1 ALLFFALIA
10 FVFVP
15 IGQMVGWYLEN
26 GSNGVLAYTINVLA
40 SLAGIILYTVLCFF
54 YQPPVIWF
62 LVAGALFLALLWKV
76 PRLGIASAAVVAL
89 CAVILSAGAGKGSET
104 YWSPYQKL
112 TLTPLSEGGQVVKY
126 ELNTNDAWYQRIV
139 NLSHEFVA
147 AHPDLFRQVP
157 IEWNPYNFPYRFYPA
172 PPSVL
177 VLGAGM
183 GNDVAAAVRNGAGR
197 VVAVE
202 IDPLILDLGR
212 RFHFEK
218 PYDSARVLTVLDDAR
233 SYIENSKEQFD
244 LIVFSLLDS
253 HTTSSSYTNI
263 RIDNYVY
270 TLEALTRAQRLLRPD
285 GLLIIK
291 FQVNTPWIAG
301 RLRSLLERVFGRP
314 PLQMQGE
321 SGEDAATGG
330 RFFIAGSQSR
340 IDATVSSPQMLAFLR
355 SQGGL
360 DVEEAVLTTDDWPYF
375 YQHQPGL
382 PVNVIVIS
390 AAVVFMWWWFVHR
403 TSPGG
408 LSIRWQF
415 FFLGA
420 GFLLLETQ
428 IVSKMALLFGT
439 T

>member
-1 ALLFFALIA
+1 
-10 FVFVP
+10 
-15 IGQMVGWYLEN
+15 MVGWYLEN
-26 GSNGVLAYTINVLA
+26 GTNGVLAYTINVLA

-76 PRLGIASAAVVAL
+76 PRLGITSAAVLAL
-89 CAVILSAGAGKGSET
+89 CAAILSAGAGKGSET

-112 TLTPLSEGGQVVKY
+112 TLTPLSTGGQVVKY
-126 ELNTNDAWYQRIV
+126 ELSTNDAWYQRIV
-139 NLSHEFVA
+139 NLSDGFVA

-270 TLEALTRAQRLLRPD
+270 TLEALTRARRLLRPD

-321 SGEDAATGG
+321 SGEA
-330 RFFIAGSQSR
+330 RPKSR
-340 IDATVSSPQMLAFLR
+340 
-355 SQGGL
+355 
-360 DVEEAVLTTDDWPYF
+360 
-375 YQHQPGL
+375 
-382 PVNVIVIS
+382 
-390 AAVVFMWWWFVHR
+390 
-403 TSPGG
+403 
-408 LSIRWQF
+408 LSVR
-415 FFLGA
+415 A
-420 GFLLLETQ
+420 RN
-428 IVSKMALLFGT
+428 
-439 T
+439 